1 MLARLAK
8 VWASG
13 SWRAAPGSRQLTH
26 SNDTRPGVSLSGAPV
41 RTHRRIL
48 VCRWRRSMD
57 GGGLEC
63 RWSIELVDA
72 TPLEELQR
80 CSTRA
85 PGHDNSR

>member
-1 MLARLAK
+1 
-8 VWASG
+8 
-13 SWRAAPGSRQLTH
+13 
-26 SNDTRPGVSLSGAPV
+26 
-41 RTHRRIL
+41 
-48 VCRWRRSMD
+48 VCHWRRSMD

-72 TPLEELQR
+72 TPLEEPQR